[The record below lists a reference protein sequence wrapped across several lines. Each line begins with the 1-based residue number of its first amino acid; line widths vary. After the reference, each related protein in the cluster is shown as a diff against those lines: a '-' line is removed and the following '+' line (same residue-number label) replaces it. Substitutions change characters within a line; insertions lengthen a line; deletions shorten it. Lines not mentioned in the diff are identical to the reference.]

1 MAKELQ
7 STSIVAPG
15 FYGLNTQESGVTL
28 DAGYAVKATNCII
41 DKFGRLGSRRGW
53 AYRTLSLD
61 SVVDDNV
68 DINLLGLHHFIDLA
82 GVSTYIS
89 WNATNFFKGY
99 SNLTTLTPTTTDT
112 ITTGN
117 WKSATLNDR
126 TYFFQAGYKPL
137 YYTNETTSDEFATI
151 DSHADYTGTVPQGDF
166 VLSAYGRLWV
176 ASTNNNS
183 TTVYFS
189 SLLDG
194 VAWGSGSA
202 GSINI
207 AGTFSRDSDTITGI
221 AAHNGYLI
229 VFCKN
234 STIIFADNDSFQGSF
249 DVTTLQLVEVI
260 EGVGCIAPSSI
271 QNTGNDVLFLS
282 SSGLRSLA
290 RTIQEKSQPLNDIS
304 RNIRDDLVGLIED
317 QADLSTVKGVYVPRY
332 AFYLLAFPD
341 SGFTY
346 CFDTRTPLQDGSFR
360 ATLWD
365 NQTAKGYMYDTTTR
379 QLFMAETDG
388 IAEYFGYQDNGS
400 SYRFT
405 YFTTYFDLGQTN
417 ITKIIKKLGMTLIGA
432 SGQNF
437 VVKLGYDYSTVYS
450 SYTFT
455 LSNSGTL
462 YYYGE
467 DEYTVAEYNGGL
479 QIENVKSPAG
489 GSGTIIQLGFESSI
503 NGAPMSIQRLDVFGK
518 VGRLI

>member
-7 STSIVAPG
+7 STSVVAPG
-15 FYGLNTQESGVTL
+15 FFGLNTQESGVTL
-28 DAGYAVKATNCII
+28 DAGYATTATNCII
-41 DKFGRLGSRRGW
+41 DKFGRLGSRKGW

-61 SVVDDNV
+61 GVVDDNV
-68 DINLLGLHHFIDLA
+68 GINLLGLHNHIDLA
-82 GVSTYIS
+82 NVSTYLS
-89 WNATNFFKGY
+89 WSATGFFKGY
-99 SNLTTLTPTTTDT
+99 DNLVTLTPTTTDT
-112 ITTGN
+112 ITTGK
-117 WKSATLNDR
+117 WKAATLNDR

-137 YYTNETTSDEFATI
+137 YYTNETTADEFATI
-151 DSHADYTGTVPQGDF
+151 DSHPSYTGTVPQGDF

-176 ASTNNNS
+176 TSTATNT

-189 SLLDG
+189 DLLDG
-194 VAWGSGSA
+194 TAWGSGSA

-207 AGTFSRDSDTITGI
+207 AGTFSKDSDTITGL

-249 DVTTLQLVEVI
+249 DVTTLQLVEVL
-260 EGVGCIAPSSI
+260 EGVGCIAPASI

-282 SSGLRSLA
+282 ASGLRSLA
-290 RTIQEKSQPLNDIS
+290 RTIQEKSQPLNDVS
-304 RNIRDDLVGLIED
+304 RNIRDDLVALIED
-317 QADLSTVKGVYVPRY
+317 QADLSSVRSVYVPRY
-332 AFYLLAFPD
+332 AFYLLAFPA
-341 SGFTY
+341 SGFAY
-346 CFDTRTPLQDGSFR
+346 CFDTRAPLENGALR

-365 NQTAKGYMYDTTTR
+365 NQTHNGFMYDVRTR
-379 QLFMAETDG
+379 QLFFTEDDG

-405 YFTTYFDLGQTN
+405 YFTTYFDLGQPN
-417 ITKIIKKLGMTLIGA
+417 ITKIIKKLGITLIGA
-432 SGQNF
+432 AGQDF
-437 VVKLGYDYSTVYS
+437 VTKLGYDYSTVFS
-450 SYTFT
+450 SYPFT
-455 LSNSGTL
+455 LQQGGTL

-479 QIENVKSPAG
+479 QIENAKVPAG